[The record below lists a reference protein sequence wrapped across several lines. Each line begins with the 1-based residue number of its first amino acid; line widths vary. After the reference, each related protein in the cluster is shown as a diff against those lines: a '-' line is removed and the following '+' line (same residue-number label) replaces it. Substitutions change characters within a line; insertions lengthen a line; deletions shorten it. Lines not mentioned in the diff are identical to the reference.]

1 MVKSFYTNI
10 INPNLGTDSPSSNV
24 TNPMGA
30 TLDMGGN
37 YIINTAQANQSNGV
51 PTLSQVQ
58 ALITA
63 GGGGGGGGWVPTAT
77 SDLNM
82 NSHSITNL
90 ASVILVG
97 TEESNQLLMDT
108 GLLSITRDGLHTV
121 GHIYDSFYNRS
132 FIIYFGFINTR
143 KPYEI
148 INWRPVIYVPYCL
161 DCGYDISNP
170 ARV

>member
-63 GGGGGGGGWVPTAT
+63 GGGGGGVVGLELLH
-77 SDLNM
+77 LN
-82 NSHSITNL
+82 
-90 ASVILVG
+90 
-97 TEESNQLLMDT
+97 
-108 GLLSITRDGLHTV
+108 
-121 GHIYDSFYNRS
+121 
-132 FIIYFGFINTR
+132 
-143 KPYEI
+143 
-148 INWRPVIYVPYCL
+148 
-161 DCGYDISNP
+161 
-170 ARV
+170 